1 MYRLG
6 YVEEQREDLREWR
19 RAAADVCA
27 DVGTMMVGLGLL
39 YWGLLVA
46 HATSLS
52 HRWFLGLYD
61 AADPLAS
68 LGDPFMWALWSVY
81 WFVAVELVVRGVRQ
95 RRVVDDG

>member
-1 MYRLG
+1 MYRLS
-6 YVEEQREDLREWR
+6 YVEPRSEEGQDWR
-19 RAAADVCA
+19 RAAAGICL
-27 DVGTMMVGLGLL
+27 DVGAMMVGLGLL

-81 WFVAVELVVRGVRQ
+81 WFLAVELVVRGVRE
-95 RRVVDDG
+95 RRVGKSG